1 MSLMSSDARADGRLE
16 QADGQWQVRFTRAY
30 AHPRDRVWR
39 AVPEAGHL
47 AAWFPQRI
55 TGEWAPGAEL
65 VFADPKGRGPDFT
78 GEVLRCKPPELLEF
92 RWGTD
97 VLRFEL
103 AETGGGCTL
112 TLLDI
117 LAGTGGAST
126 LMLEDLPA
134 GLGTAA
140 RSAAGWH
147 ECLDRLACELAG
159 QPVPFAAGERWA
171 EVYPG
176 YVATFGPEASAIG
189 PPPGYEP
196 TAP

>member
-1 MSLMSSDARADGRLE
+1 MRLMSSDAPVDGRLE

-39 AVPEAGHL
+39 AVTEAEHL

-65 VFADPKGRGPDFT
+65 VFADPQGRGPDFT
-78 GEVLRCKPPELLEF
+78 GEVLRCEPPELLEF

-117 LAGTGGAST
+117 LT
-126 LMLEDLPA
+126 ER
-134 GLGTAA
+134 GTAA
-140 RSAAGWH
+140 RTAAGWH

-171 EVYPG
+171 EVHPG
-176 YVATFGPEASAIG
+176 YVAAFGPEASAIG

-196 TAP
+196 TARRGHH